1 MKIASDLD
9 DFHQI
14 MLKTL
19 DFSNDSGEDQ
29 FDCSTKHS
37 GNNFRAENYMHIHF
51 MVVKKSV
58 KKESKQAGDRKTSNV
73 SHKTQNPANSSSNKL

>member
-14 MLKTL
+14 ILKTL

-29 FDCSTKHS
+29 CDSSTKHS
-37 GNNFRAENYMHIHF
+37 GNNFRDEIMHIHF

-58 KKESKQAGDRKTSNV
+58 KKESKQAGDHKTSNV

>member
-1 MKIASDLD
+1 
-9 DFHQI
+9 
-14 MLKTL
+14 
-19 DFSNDSGEDQ
+19 
-29 FDCSTKHS
+29 
-37 GNNFRAENYMHIHF
+37 MHIHF